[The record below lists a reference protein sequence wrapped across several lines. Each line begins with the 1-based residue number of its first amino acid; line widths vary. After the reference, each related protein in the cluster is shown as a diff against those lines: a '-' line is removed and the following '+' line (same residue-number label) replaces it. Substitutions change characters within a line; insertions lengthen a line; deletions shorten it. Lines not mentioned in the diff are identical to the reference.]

1 MRREVTPGFMEV
13 GDEQVPSGIRAF
25 PVDFRLCSY
34 ILTPLWLHWVSLCLL
49 EHEGLA
55 GLQFE

>member
-13 GDEQVPSGIRAF
+13 GDEQMPSGIRAF

-34 ILTPLWLHWVSLCLL
+34 VPTTPLAALGQSVSV
-49 EHEGLA
+49 A
-55 GLQFE
+55 S